1 MPREGEA
8 WCGDLLGALAEFLAQ
23 TVNPFAKWAKR
34 GEDRREG
41 EERQEQ
47 EEHAG
52 N

>member
-1 MPREGEA
+1 MVGE
-8 WCGDLLGALAEFLAQ
+8 LLGAVAEFLAQ
-23 TVNPFAKWAKR
+23 TVDPFAKWAKR
-34 GEDRREG
+34 GEDRGEG